1 MDAFAG
7 QRPLIVLRKVLKE
20 DLRHSMPDHGIT
32 EELEPLIGA
41 PLLRR
46 HCGAVSQ
53 GPPQQISV
61 LESMTQKVF
70 EFRQGFVR
78 IRRHVVIVQIENWVL
93 GFGG

>member
-1 MDAFAG
+1 MDAFSG

-20 DLRHSMPDHGIT
+20 DLRHSVPDHGIT

-46 HCGAVSQ
+46 HRGAVSQ

-61 LESMTQKVF
+61 LESMTQEVF

-78 IRRHVVIVQIENWVL
+78 IRRHVVIVQIEI
-93 GFGG
+93 